1 MVSPKVVGKLITE
14 LKDIPVALRKKL
26 TAMGIDP
33 LAARIMKVAKNKF
46 VLTGIAIGGAV
57 QEAQWSENMKRD
69 IENNGYEE
77 GDQVQFDDKGNV
89 VWNPSKAKPPKS
101 QKDMTQDELDALKFS
116 ANDEMSLGAFFN
128 AADISS
134 DGIVM
139 FKDPTA
145 KVDGLFQRYIY
156 AAPAEKKGGQ
166 PWENTVVADRLDNVV
181 NRYYSSL
188 IARNGGGE
196 VGARALSKMLGLKET
211 TEASKI
217 RPALESQ
224 VKKYTYDQTA
234 AFKYQGQKK
243 LLNFEDWIK
252 TAPKESPIKSY
263 TEVKPTIW
271 DPSLVTRVA
280 NTVSQKFTGMNLPE
294 TDMKKIIKQLQAEQK
309 KNPQKNIITENTET
323 NNRTVVTQTGL
334 DEEQFLIDKIAG
346 TDAAKHKQVLD
357 MYSAFKQWIGA
368 R

>member
-1 MVSPKVVGKLITE
+1 MASPKVVGKLLTE
-14 LKDIPVALRKKL
+14 LKDIPVALRKRL

-33 LAARIMKVAKNKF
+33 IAARIMKLAKNKF
-46 VLTGIAIGGAV
+46 VITGLAVGGAL
-57 QEAQWSENMKRD
+57 QEAQWSADMKQNIID
-69 IENNGYEE
+69 NGYEE
-77 GDQVQFDDKGNV
+77 GDKVQFDDKGNV
-89 VWNPSKAKPPKS
+89 VWNPNKPKPAKS
-101 QKDMTQDELDALKFS
+101 QSDMTQDELDAIKFS

-128 AADISS
+128 NADISS

-145 KVDGLFQRYIY
+145 KVDGTFQRYIY
-156 AAPAEKKGGQ
+156 AAPSEKRGGQ

-181 NRYYSSL
+181 NKYYSRL
-188 IARNGGGE
+188 ITANGGGE

-217 RPALESQ
+217 RPALEAQ

-234 AFKYQGQKK
+234 AFKYQGQKQ
-243 LLNFEDWIK
+243 LINFEDWIK
-252 TAPKESPIKSY
+252 TAPKESPIRSY

-271 DPSLVTRVA
+271 DPTLVKRVA
-280 NTVSQKFTGMNLPE
+280 NTVAQKYTGMNLPE
-294 TDMKKIIKQLQAEQK
+294 AEMQKIIKDLNKAQK

-323 NNRTVVTQTGL
+323 NNRTVVTQSGL
-334 DEEQFLIDKIAG
+334 DEEQFLIDQIAG
-346 TDAAKHKQVLD
+346 SDAAKHKQVLTYYD
-357 MYSAFKQWIGA
+357 AFKQWIGA